1 MKVNEKYSPMGK
13 QLKIGEYKYIKQTK
27 QKIFTPKETSPVPFT
42 SWSALTVWKW

>member
-27 QKIFTPKETSPVPFT
+27 PKIFTPKETSPVPFT
-42 SWSALTVWKW
+42 SRSALTVRKW